1 MSPVRIIEV
10 SAWTAGALLL
20 AAYLAVRIWSAQAS
34 DAGMKA
40 FREAQVRQTSLAE
53 PAQTTATTLNAAAPD
68 TSGWDS
74 RRVAQYRQALTTAA
88 MPQAVLRIPKLAL
101 EVPVYEG
108 TSDVTLNRG
117 AGRITGTAA
126 VDSATGNIGIAAHR
140 DGFFRPLKDIAVGDA
155 LSIATLSGEREYR
168 VTKLDIVDPDD
179 VSVLRSTDDSTVTLV
194 TCYPFYYVGSAPKR
208 YIVTAKLASDR

>member
-1 MSPVRIIEV
+1 
-10 SAWTAGALLL
+10 
-20 AAYLAVRIWSAQAS
+20 
-34 DAGMKA
+34 
-40 FREAQVRQTSLAE
+40 
-53 PAQTTATTLNAAAPD
+53 
-68 TSGWDS
+68 
-74 RRVAQYRQALTTAA
+74 